1 MKFPRVRFSLKQ
13 MLVAVALSSALAAAR
28 VFFIRQSSEAA
39 QRNFCLSNLRQLGL
53 GLIWYSAQYDSFPAG
68 TIAND
73 RLPPERRL
81 SWLVVAW
88 AFLDQWSWLLDQ
100 SEPWDSTTNRVTRGH
115 GIAEKPQAVGRIRL
129 LTCPAA
135 AGAADEHMPG
145 WTWYVGVA
153 GVGRDA
159 PELPVG
165 HPRAGIFGYDR
176 RTRVADVRDGVSTTM
191 MLAETA
197 SANGPWTAGGPAT
210 VRGLDPSRQPYVG
223 RGRQFGGT
231 HRGGVNAAFAD
242 GSVRCLSE
250 SIDPKVFEA
259 LATIAGGETLP
270 AGWGR

>member
-1 MKFPRVRFSLKQ
+1 MKLPSVRFTIRQ
-13 MLVAVALSSALAAAR
+13 MMMAVALLATLTAMS
-28 VFFIRQSSEAA
+28 VFVQRSSEAA
-39 QRNFCLSNLRQLGL
+39 QRKTCEGNLKQIAL
-53 GLIWYSAQYDSFPAG
+53 GLINYSGSYESFPAG

-81 SWLVVAW
+81 SWLAAVYGYIE
-88 AFLDQWSWLLDQ
+88 QWGWLLDL
-100 SEPWDSTTNRVTRGH
+100 SEPWDSSTNCPTRGR
-115 GIAEKPQAVGRIRL
+115 GVEGEPQVVGRLPL

-135 AGAADEHMPG
+135 AGAADDHMPG

-159 PELPVG
+159 PELPDR
-165 HPRAGIFGYDR
+165 HPRAGVFGYNR
-176 RTRVADVRDGVSTTM
+176 RTTRADISDGLSTTM

-210 VRGLDPSRQPYVG
+210 VRGLNSSQQPYVG

-231 HRGGVNAAFAD
+231 HGSGANVAFAD
-242 GSVRCLSE
+242 GSVRFLSE
-250 SIDPKVFEA
+250 SIDPKVFEG

-270 AGWGR
+270 AGWDR

>member
-1 MKFPRVRFSLKQ
+1 MRLPRVRFTVGQ
-13 MLVAVALSSALAAAR
+13 MMVVVALLATLAAMT
-28 VFFIRQSSEAA
+28 VFIQRSSEAA
-39 QRNFCLSNLRQLGL
+39 QRDACRSNLLQIGL
-53 GLIWYSAQYDSFPAG
+53 GLVQYSTQNNSFPAG
-68 TIAND
+68 TIVND

-81 SWLVVAW
+81 SWLVAVW
-88 AFLDQWSWLLDQ
+88 SFIEQWFWLLAP
-100 SEPWDSTTNRVTRGH
+100 SEPWDAATNRPTRGR
-115 GIAEKPQAVGRIRL
+115 GVEGKPQAVGRLPL

-159 PELPVG
+159 PELPDG
-165 HPRAGIFGYDR
+165 HARAGVFGYDR
-176 RTRVADVRDGVSTTM
+176 RTRVADIKDGVSTTM

-210 VRGLDPSRQPYVG
+210 VRGLDPGRLPYVG

-231 HRGGVNAAFAD
+231 HRGGVNVAFAD
-242 GSVRCLSE
+242 GSVRFLSE

-259 LATIAGGETLP
+259 LATIAGGEKLP
-270 AGWGR
+270 DVWDR